1 MQATTKLYGYE
12 VPTFLTTPL
21 GMSLVGL
28 ALLTWTLIWAR
39 IFSRTGAH
47 GAMGLLMLV
56 PVVNV
61 ILLFVLAFGSWPLE
75 KEVRSLR
82 RVQRAARQ
90 AEDRFYTKAA

>member
-1 MQATTKLYGYE
+1 MQAATKWIGYE
-12 VPTFLTTPL
+12 VPAFWTSPIGL
-21 GMSLVGL
+21 SLVGL

-90 AEDRFYTKAA
+90 AEERYYTKAA